1 MSDTGSWLCPGE
13 IDRARILDNNER
25 VRRARRIT
33 AAALGVALLV
43 LAPWIGWWTLA
54 LFAAAALNFDTLD
67 YRLER
72 ADRPERVAATSL
84 VYTEAVIATG
94 VALSGAG
101 ASPLLPWMAI
111 TLVLA
116 AARFRREVVTAGA
129 GVALAM
135 MLVVTVGVDPSGTL
149 ADPELLIAT
158 SALLVAVVAA
168 AGAIQSAEIHHRGQS
183 VLDPLTGLLN
193 RKAMAGRFIE
203 IREQAAL
210 TGAPVCMLALDLDHF
225 KAINDEHG
233 HARGDAV
240 LRDAAY
246 AMRRSLRHFEL
257 FYRYGGEEFVVLLP
271 GVDTESGRLVGERLR
286 SSVDEA
292 EPGGVELTVSV
303 GVASE
308 QGSEVNLA
316 TLFAAADAALYEAKS
331 AGRNRVVASTDLVGS
346 EPEDGEISVRTR
358 AGRVLVGA
366 DAGAARPHA

>member
-1 MSDTGSWLCPGE
+1 MSDTGSWLCPSE

-54 LFAAAALNFDTLD
+54 LFAAAALNFLTLD
-67 YRLER
+67 HRLER
-72 ADRPERVAATSL
+72 SDRPERVAATSL
-84 VYTEAVIATG
+84 VYTEAVIAAG

-101 ASPLLPWMAI
+101 SSPLLPWMAI

-116 AARFRREVVTAGA
+116 AARFRREVITAGA
-129 GVALAM
+129 GLALAM
-135 MLVVTVGVDPSGTL
+135 MLAVTVGVDPSGTL

-158 SALLVAVVAA
+158 SALMVAVVAA

-193 RKAMAGRFIE
+193 RKAMAGRFVE

-225 KAINDEHG
+225 KLINDEHG

-240 LRDAAY
+240 LRDGAY

-271 GVDTESGRLVGERLR
+271 GVDAESGRQVGERLR
-286 SSVDEA
+286 TAVEEA
-292 EPGGVELTVSV
+292 EPGGLKLTISV

-308 QGSEVNLA
+308 EGSDVNLA

-331 AGRNRVVASTDLVGS
+331 AGRNRVVAATDLVGS
-346 EPEDGEISVRTR
+346 DPGDGEITVRTR

-366 DAGAARPHA
+366 EAGAARPHA